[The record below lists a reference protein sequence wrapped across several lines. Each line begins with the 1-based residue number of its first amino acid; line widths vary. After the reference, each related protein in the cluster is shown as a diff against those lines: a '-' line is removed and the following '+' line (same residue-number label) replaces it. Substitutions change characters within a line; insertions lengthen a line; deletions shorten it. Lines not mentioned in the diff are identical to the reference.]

1 MEPSRQKF
9 AVGKSLTAEIMGP
22 RVISALQWISDP
34 DEVLRKA
41 GVRRATLR
49 SLRTDDEISGAL
61 DTRVEAV
68 VGTPWRL
75 EPSEGAAAEFVWE
88 QLEPHIEALV
98 RGVWAAVPYGYSV
111 VQIIYAP
118 VGGRVGIQRVIEEQF
133 EDFVP
138 TLLGDLLMWDGKTLD
153 EHKIDPRRLLLTVRQ
168 PTRQNPYGEALLSPL
183 YWPWFFRRH
192 GWNFWMKWLE
202 RFGSPFL
209 VGTTKGSVS
218 DMALALEKAVN
229 AASLAMS
236 EGDVVATVEQ
246 RTGTGHFEAFDSVI
260 TSRVQKLILGQTLT
274 TDVGDKGSFAAAKV
288 HNEVR
293 QDKRNADIRLVTA
306 TVQKLVNYLWE
317 LNGFAGRPPK
327 FVMADDTGL
336 EKDRAE
342 RDAILSEKLGVKFS
356 DAYLTDRYDLEP
368 GDFTRAEEKPD
379 AGNPD
384 TNQEEKPEVTKAA
397 AKVIVFNKAVE
408 SAEAFAQG
416 KTGQAALDS
425 AFSRLMRKVPTQQ
438 IDFESMRSAVMGA
451 SDPQDLEVRL
461 ATLIGRENPDFED
474 ILAQSMFSARLL
486 GFVSEA

>member
-1 MEPSRQKF
+1 
-9 AVGKSLTAEIMGP
+9 MGP

-68 VGTPWRL
+68 IGTPWRL
-75 EPSEGAAAEFVWE
+75 EPSDGAAAGFLWE
-88 QLEPHIEALV
+88 QMEPHMEALV
-98 RGVWAAVPYGYSV
+98 RGAWSAVPYGYSV
-111 VQIIYAP
+111 VQVIYSSM
-118 VGGRVGIQRVIEEQF
+118 GGRVGIQHVIEEQF
-133 EDFVP
+133 EEFVP
-138 TLLGDLLMWDGKTLD
+138 TLLGDLLMWDGKTLE

-192 GWNFWMKWLE
+192 GWNFWLKWLE

-209 VGTTKGSVS
+209 VGTTKGSVA
-218 DMALALEKAVN
+218 DMAAALEKAVN
-229 AASLAMS
+229 AASMAMS
-236 EGDVVATVEQ
+236 EGDLVTTVEQ
-246 RTGTGHFEAFDSVI
+246 KQGAGHFESFDSVI

-306 TVQKLVNYLWE
+306 TIQRLVNYLWG
-317 LNGFAGRPPK
+317 LNNFGGKPPK

-336 EKDRAE
+336 EKERAE
-342 RDAILSEKLGVKFS
+342 RDAILSEKMGVEFT

-368 GDFTRAEEKPD
+368 GDFTRKEAIDVVPGEKLEKPQTVKASLSVSSAQEFT
-379 AGNPD
+379 AGQN
-384 TNQEEKPEVTKAA
+384 A
-397 AKVIVFNKAVE
+397 IE
-408 SAEAFAQG
+408 SAFG
-416 KTGQAALDS
+416 
-425 AFSRLMRKVPTQQ
+425 RLLNHAPAHQV
-438 IDFESMRSAVMGA
+438 DFDAVRSAVMGA
-451 SDPQDLEVRL
+451 SDPQDLEKRL
-461 ATLIGRENPDFED
+461 AQLIGREDPQFEA
-474 ILAQSMFSARLL
+474 ILAQAMFSAQVL
-486 GFVSEA
+486 GFVTA

>member
-1 MEPSRQKF
+1 MEPSKQKF

-22 RVISALQWISDP
+22 RVLSALQWISDP

-75 EPSEGAAAEFVWE
+75 EPSEGAASAFVWE
-88 QLEPHIEALV
+88 QLEPHMEHLIRAT
-98 RGVWAAVPYGYSV
+98 WASVPYGYSV
-111 VQIIYAP
+111 TQVIYSP
-118 VGGRVGIQRVIEEQF
+118 IGGRIGIARVIEEQF

-138 TLLGDLLMWDGKTLD
+138 TLMGDLLMYDGKTLE

-168 PTRQNPYGEALLSPL
+168 PTRQNPYGESLLSPL

-192 GWNFWMKWLE
+192 GWQFWMKWLE

-209 VGTTKGSVS
+209 VGTTKGSVV
-218 DMALALEKAVN
+218 DMAAALEKAVN
-229 AASLAMS
+229 AASLAMT
-236 EGDVVATVEQ
+236 EGDVVETVEQ

-260 TSRVQKLILGQTLT
+260 TGRIQKLILGQTLT

-293 QDKRNADIRLVTA
+293 QDKRNADIRLVSA
-306 TVQKLVNYLWE
+306 TVQRLVNYLWE
-317 LNGFAGRPPK
+317 LNGFAGRPTK

-336 EKDRAE
+336 EKERAE
-342 RDAILSEKLGVKFS
+342 RDAILSEKMGVKFT

-368 GDFTRAEEKPD
+368 GDFTRTEEKPD
-379 AGNPD
+379 AVEPD
-384 TNQEEKPEVTKAA
+384 SGESEDEKPEKVTVKASMS
-397 AKVIVFNKAVE
+397 VS
-408 SAEAFAQG
+408 SAEEFAAGSGQNALDNAFA
-416 KTGQAALDS
+416 
-425 AFSRLMRKVPTQQ
+425 RLMRHVPTQQ
-438 IDFESMRSAVMGA
+438 IDFDAVRSAVMSA
-451 SDPQDLEVRL
+451 NDPQDLERRL
-461 ATLIGRENPDFED
+461 ATLISRENPDFEA
-474 ILAQSMFSARLL
+474 ILAQAMFSARLL
-486 GFVSEA
+486 GFVAA